1 MPGPRHGTG
10 PDTPGPNAPPPMPNA
25 PPYGIAPTHARGR
38 PTSSP
43 CPPRYSSMGRIG
55 ESAGEGH
62 TMSKQAVADALAAL
76 GLGKSRLIKDTT
88 REERKEIIRAS
99 LSWCGEGSCENCGSC
114 SLGAGDPYEI
124 YGPYIE
130 GKEEIMEINA
140 RIAARRYERLG

>member
-1 MPGPRHGTG
+1 
-10 PDTPGPNAPPPMPNA
+10 
-25 PPYGIAPTHARGR
+25 
-38 PTSSP
+38 
-43 CPPRYSSMGRIG
+43 
-55 ESAGEGH
+55 
-62 TMSKQAVADALAAL
+62 MSKQAVADALAAL